1 MSYPWPALIQN
12 AHCSLCCMLVWEP
25 ALVETIDTAV
35 SSGMEPGNKTGAADL
50 VLSFAQA
57 KSTHMGW
64 QHPYGGWR
72 FLLFLGAQVKCLEK
86 K

>member
-1 MSYPWPALIQN
+1 MVTFCGGRAYGPALIQN

-50 VLSFAQA
+50 VLSFA
-57 KSTHMGW
+57 
-64 QHPYGGWR
+64 
-72 FLLFLGAQVKCLEK
+72 
-86 K
+86 